1 MKGVFIVLTHKGV
14 PGKDGKWN
22 TVEECEF
29 VNKVLYRHYSS
40 ATAIIDVL
48 NEKVL
53 KSRVL
58 DRKDSESYGTLVTY
72 VQNNYPEKYA
82 QLMSIISPDVTV
94 DPGVGH
100 FGADEKES
108 CYMDTAVLEEGEE
121 CPSCGKVGCE

>member
-1 MKGVFIVLTHKGV
+1 MKGVYIILTHKGV

-29 VNKVLYRHYSS
+29 VNQIKDRHYSS
-40 ATAIIDVL
+40 ATAIVDVL

-58 DRKDSESYGTLVTY
+58 DPRDSESYGTLITY

-82 QLMSIISPDVTV
+82 QLMSIISPLEVTV
-94 DPGVGH
+94 DPVTV
-100 FGADEKES
+100 EKKDP
-108 CYMDTAVLEEGEE
+108 CYMDTAVLEPGEE
-121 CPSCGKVGCE
+121 CPSCGNVGCD